1 MRFFYG
7 TAPGR
12 ILFKALLGAGL
23 PKWIALYLRS
33 PFSRGMIPGFI
44 KKHGIDMSGYEEGPY
59 KSFAQFFIR
68 QKKNGV
74 QFDSEPSRLISPCDG
89 WLSAYPIRQNASF
102 EIKGSNYRVAD
113 LVGGADI
120 ADEYQDGLCLVFRL
134 TPSDYHRYVF
144 IDDGRVGV
152 NHFIEG
158 KLHCVQPIAL
168 AAVPVFRLNR
178 RCWTVLETE
187 NFGPVVQ
194 IEVGAVAVGGIVNDV
209 EKSAVQ
215 RGREMG
221 RFELCGSTIVQL
233 FKKDAVALLPR
244 ITAELTPDTEVQVKV
259 GEWIGLAQSP
269 KTPR

>member
-102 EIKGSNYRVAD
+102 EIKG
-113 LVGGADI
+113 
-120 ADEYQDGLCLVFRL
+120 
-134 TPSDYHRYVF
+134 
-144 IDDGRVGV
+144 
-152 NHFIEG
+152 
-158 KLHCVQPIAL
+158 
-168 AAVPVFRLNR
+168 
-178 RCWTVLETE
+178 
-187 NFGPVVQ
+187 
-194 IEVGAVAVGGIVNDV
+194 
-209 EKSAVQ
+209 
-215 RGREMG
+215 
-221 RFELCGSTIVQL
+221 
-233 FKKDAVALLPR
+233 
-244 ITAELTPDTEVQVKV
+244 
-259 GEWIGLAQSP
+259 
-269 KTPR
+269 